1 MESKGFMA
9 DKIVKRDGIRRSVDF
24 DVAVIGGGV
33 AGFTA
38 AVAAARMGA
47 KTALVEDMGALGGI
61 MTTGGNP
68 EIGIFYA
75 YYKQAIAGIGWEL
88 CRRLEKEGFA
98 DIPDFSKVDT
108 REGCSQ
114 SNVKVNS
121 AMAEVEMNNMCLE
134 AGVKLFL
141 HTKVIDA
148 NVENNRVISVLAAE
162 KRGIIEIKANVFID
176 CTGDGDVAYLCG
188 AEQLEPDVMQ
198 PGTFGYNFACRDDIS
213 KFDEKELRKD
223 FEHDKTVGLIKH
235 GDFWGEYHSTIKG
248 FFSSGGRNCNHI
260 VMDGSTA
267 DGMTKAE
274 IDGRNAMSRMVKFME
289 KHADVS
295 VYPPSSYVAPRETKR
310 TLCDYVVTVSDFLT
324 GKIFDDSVSYVYY
337 NLDLHSASKDA
348 EKTGRP
354 FEIDEKNEKLPNGIV
369 PTIPYRAMTVKGF
382 ENLLTA
388 GRCISTERA
397 VMGAARVKAACMA
410 MGEAVGTAAVLC
422 KDGCVRNIDMDLLKS
437 TLKNNGAIVPDKSIF
452 SV

>member
-1 MESKGFMA
+1 MA
-9 DKIVKRDGIRRSVDF
+9 DKIVKRTSSKRTVKF

-98 DIPDFSKVDT
+98 DIPDFAKVDT
-108 REGCSQ
+108 RKGCSE

-121 AMAEVEMNNMCLE
+121 AMAEAEMNNMCLE

-148 NVENNRVISVLAAE
+148 KVENGKVISVIGAE
-162 KRGIIEIKANVFID
+162 KRGTIEFEADVFVD

-188 AEQLEPDVMQ
+188 AEQLEPDIMQ
-198 PGTFGYNFACRDDIS
+198 PGTFGYNFLCKDDIS
-213 KFDEKELRKD
+213 KFDEKELRND
-223 FEHDKTVGLIKH
+223 FNHDRTVGLIKH

-248 FFSSGGRNCNHI
+248 FLSSEGRNCNHI

-274 IDGRNAMSRMVKFME
+274 IDGRNSMSRMVKFME
-289 KHADVS
+289 RHANVE
-295 VYPPSSYVAPRETKR
+295 VFPPAAYVAPRETKR

-324 GKIFDDSVSYVYY
+324 GKIFEDSISYVYY
-337 NLDLHSASKDA
+337 NLDLHSASENAK
-348 EKTGRP
+348 KTGRP
-354 FEIDEKNEKLPNGIV
+354 FEMDEKNEKLPDGIV
-369 PTIPYRAMTVKGF
+369 PTIPYRAMTVKGLD
-382 ENLLTA
+382 NLLTA

-397 VMGAARVKAACMA
+397 VMGAARVKSACMA
-410 MGEAVGTAAVLC
+410 MGEAAGTAAALC
-422 KDGCVRNIDMDLLKS
+422 KDGCVRKIDMDLLKS
-437 TLKNNGAIVPDKSIF
+437 TLKSNGAIVPDKSIF
-452 SV
+452 PVQV